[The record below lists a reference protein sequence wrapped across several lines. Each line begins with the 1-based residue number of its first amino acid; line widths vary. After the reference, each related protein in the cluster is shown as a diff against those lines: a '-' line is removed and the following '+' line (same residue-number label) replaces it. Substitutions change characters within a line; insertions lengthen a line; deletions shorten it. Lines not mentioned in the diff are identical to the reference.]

1 MERKLNKKIYALVL
15 VLCVVILAGFV
26 FQAKVKNDL
35 IADHQAS
42 IDALFNE
49 RGILTY
55 QEEDITDVFV
65 VEFQKAYDEGNL
77 YVIAEGLESMKP
89 EGFSVISW

>member
-1 MERKLNKKIYALVL
+1 MERKLNKKLYALVL

-49 RGILTY
+49 CGVLTY

-65 VEFQKAYDEGNL
+65 DEFQKAYDEGNL
-77 YVIAEGLESMKP
+77 YVIAERLESMKP
-89 EGFSVISW
+89 EGFSVINW